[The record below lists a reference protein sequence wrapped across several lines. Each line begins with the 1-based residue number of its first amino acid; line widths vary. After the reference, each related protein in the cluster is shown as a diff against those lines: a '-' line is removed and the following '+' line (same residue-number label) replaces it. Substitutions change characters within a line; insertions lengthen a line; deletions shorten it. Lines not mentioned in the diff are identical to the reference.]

1 MRALAVTVPILYQW
15 QTEVRTTTN
24 VWKLHPITE
33 GLGGVVHHLVNALD
47 DRGVEITYNTKA
59 VEIVMEDGAVTG
71 VKAEA
76 DGEEILFNA
85 KAVVLAT
92 GGFGA
97 NPEMVCK
104 YREELEGYVTTN
116 HAGATG
122 DGIVMAEA
130 IGADFV
136 DIEQIQIHPTVEQST
151 AELISESVRGSGA
164 ILLNSKGERFTN
176 EMLTRDVVSTNINA
190 LEEGYAY
197 VFFDNNLRTHKKA
210 IDKYVNKGIV
220 TEAATLDEMAETL
233 GMDGETL
240 KETITQYNAVVRGET
255 SDLLGRETGLEMEM
269 VEAPFFAIKVS
280 PGIHHTMGGV
290 HINTDAEVID
300 TEGNAITGL
309 WAAGEVTGG
318 VHGANRLGG
327 NAVAD
332 IVIFGRVAGSNAG
345 TYAMEHGG
353 KGHGETVVKQ
363 QEEKKTEISEE
374 ATAQFVDGTYSAV
387 YSGNNG
393 DVTVTAVV
401 ENGFITQITTENE
414 ETPMLFQPVNDTLIP
429 SIIYSQ
435 STDVDVIS
443 GSTMSSKAVI
453 NAMNDIMAQAKQ

>member
-1 MRALAVTVPILYQW
+1 
-15 QTEVRTTTN
+15 
-24 VWKLHPITE
+24 
-33 GLGGVVHHLVNALD
+33 
-47 DRGVEITYNTKA
+47 
-59 VEIVMEDGAVTG
+59 
-71 VKAEA
+71 
-76 DGEEILFNA
+76 
-85 KAVVLAT
+85 
-92 GGFGA
+92 
-97 NPEMVCK
+97 
-104 YREELEGYVTTN
+104 
-116 HAGATG
+116 
-122 DGIVMAEA
+122 MAEA

-255 SDLLGRETGLEMEM
+255 SDSLGRETGLEMEM
-269 VEAPFFAIKVS
+269 VEASFFAIKVS

-353 KGHGETVVKQ
+353 KGHGEKVVKQ

-414 ETPMLFQPVNDTLIP
+414 ETPMLFKPVNDTLIP